1 MADLYV
7 HIPGVSVFLL
17 QEDEPAPV
25 MQCIDD
31 MLEGVQ
37 SDGFLASPKA
47 SSSQS
52 HELSFRCFS
61 SFDQESNKSSSY
73 CSSCFNR
80 EDNIYFASICEYK
93 MVSQAA
99 FCVLTVAEDSPI
111 ALL

>member
-37 SDGFLASPKA
+37 SDGSSMSASVTKN
-47 SSSQS
+47 
-52 HELSFRCFS
+52 L
-61 SFDQESNKSSSY
+61 K
-73 CSSCFNR
+73 
-80 EDNIYFASICEYK
+80 FA
-93 MVSQAA
+93 
-99 FCVLTVAEDSPI
+99 VA
-111 ALL
+111 